1 MIERSS
7 RVSTKDGDQQYIFL
21 QKESSNVAEVPEVP
35 YPRLTAGWVARG
47 RIVSRIGLFPRRDLP
62 LASPPGSRSAPTI
75 CASISVNGL
84 QRRGTWA
91 ASVGHRRQARSFLFG
106 QKGLAHKFLPLLVS
120 LSFVE
125 RGGRQRRREILVGNG
140 PQEPIDRHRADRGGP
155 TVGRRRIRAPVDHG
169 RRHLHTRSET
179 VH

>member
-1 MIERSS
+1 MGAARECPSTPSKRGFSSAHNAEAGDLIERSS

-91 ASVGHRRQARSFLFG
+91 ASVGHRRQGEVIPFRA
-106 QKGLAHKFLPLLVS
+106 KGPCAQVFAV
-120 LSFVE
+120 
-125 RGGRQRRREILVGNG
+125 VGVF
-140 PQEPIDRHRADRGGP
+140 I
-155 TVGRRRIRAPVDHG
+155 VC
-169 RRHLHTRSET
+169 
-179 VH
+179 